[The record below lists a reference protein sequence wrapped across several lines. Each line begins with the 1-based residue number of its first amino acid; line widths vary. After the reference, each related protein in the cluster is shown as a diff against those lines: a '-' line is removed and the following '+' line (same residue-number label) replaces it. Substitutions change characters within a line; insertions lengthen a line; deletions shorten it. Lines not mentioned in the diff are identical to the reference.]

1 MLRSRGAGPLRCG
14 RGCRRDYPASSMWPE
29 LGFVAQ
35 GDLVGRGAGGDRL
48 TVWWRDHGHADLM
61 TWAGAPASVTP
72 VILDANV
79 FIDLHCDDAGDQRHK
94 SRELLLDALA
104 GRVELLVTPE
114 LGNEI
119 NRQVDDVE
127 RARLQSIRQSYP
139 TIPATAAVVA
149 QNRAAL
155 IAELSYE
162 PSGQRDKS
170 DVAHVVYAASVGVQ
184 VVVTRDETAQRRLRT
199 AARDVLGVA
208 LVSPQ
213 ELVVLLDEADTA
225 ESYSPFA
232 LLGTGFQVREA
243 ATADKSLIDGFL
255 DTGAGERRSEFNRR
269 VRALAEHRTAGAH
282 RLVFITP
289 TGEAV
294 ALLGTDLVN
303 GVLDVSILRM
313 KAFPLSG
320 TMAAQLASRLRPLA
334 REAGVCAIRAS
345 DPHPNPL
352 LVEALLADGFGG
364 ATRGPVGL
372 SIAATCTVTD
382 VAARVRSAAQ
392 ALNDDERVAL
402 AGVLSLADSIQTQNV
417 PDGGGRHRAAASP
430 ASRCGRAARHVASAD
445 QGGMGEPTVRHPT
458 RHLRAGRPSWHQR
471 RTRLLPRRSLRRNCP
486 RTRALVRQRRRPY
499 ERHWVQRVDRGP
511 RWHTERA
518 TSNLSA
524 SRRLRLQ
531 RGQLGGWQEWSSQ
544 SLAGD
549 QHRAVSIDHAPRA
562 ASSSRYPGGSDPAA
576 SLALADHRRAFRQD
590 RDGGTPMTG
599 GVSSSADRVMVLSIH
614 PRHVEKILEGT
625 KSVELRRTRPLVTP
639 GQPVAIYATLPSG
652 ALVATC
658 RISEVH
664 AGTPASIWQ
673 LVGDDTGVTRA
684 EFEVYFKGADSAVA
698 LRLDTVTALVGQIS
712 LQQLR
717 AQGRSFH
724 PPQTWHFLDRQRLV
738 QLLGM
743 HPSSAALTGLL
754 PATG

>member
-1 MLRSRGAGPLRCG
+1 MQHEAKIAAAMTAFELVSVAAADPLFEHVFSLGESQKQTVGMLPRLAWQEYADDGRLVAAVEQFPGAASPRVLGYTAFRLPRQEVALAHLVVNPEARG
-14 RGCRRDYPASSMWPE
+14 RGIARRLVNELSERYSDRRGIRAKCRRDYPASSMWPE

-79 FIDLHCDDAGDQRHK
+79 FIDLHCDDAGDQRHN

-127 RARLQSIRQSYP
+127 RSRLQSIRQSYP
-139 TIPATAAVVA
+139 TIPATAEVVA

-155 IAELSYE
+155 IAEVNYE
-162 PSGQRDKS
+162 PRGQRDKS

-184 VVVTRDETAQRRLRT
+184 VVVTRDETAKRRLRT

-243 ATADKSLIDGFL
+243 GTADQSLIDGFL

-282 RLVFITP
+282 RLVFVAP

-313 KAFPLSG
+313 KTFPLTG

-334 REAGVCAIRAS
+334 GEAGVGAIRAS
-345 DPHPNPL
+345 DPHPHPL
-352 LVEALLADGFGG
+352 LIEALLADGFG
-364 ATRGPVGL
+364 AAPRGPVGL
-372 SIAATCTVTD
+372 SIAETCTVTE
-382 VAARVRSAAQ
+382 VAARVRTAAQ
-392 ALNDDERVAL
+392 ALDDDERASL

-417 PDGGGRHRAAASP
+417 PTVAAAVERQLRPLRVVDALLDTWVVPIKAPWASQLFGIPRDIYGQDDHLGISVEHVYYRGGRSGETAPARVLWYVSGAGHMSVIGCSELIEVRDGTPKELHR
-430 ASRCGRAARHVASAD
+430 
-445 QGGMGEPTVRHPT
+445 T
-458 RHLRAGRPSWHQR
+458 
-471 RTRLLPRRSLRRNCP
+471 
-486 RTRALVRQRRRPY
+486 Y
-499 ERHWVQRVDRGP
+499 
-511 RWHTERA
+511 
-518 TSNLSA
+518 
-524 SRRLRLQ
+524 RRL
-531 RGQLGGWQEWSSQ
+531 
-544 SLAGD
+544 
-549 QHRAVSIDHAPRA
+549 
-562 ASSSRYPGGSDPAA
+562 
-576 SLALADHRRAFRQD
+576 
-590 RDGGTPMTG
+590 
-599 GVSSSADRVMVLSIH
+599 GVYGF
-614 PRHVEKILEGT
+614 K
-625 KSVELRRTRPLVTP
+625 
-639 GQPVAIYATLPSG
+639 
-652 ALVATC
+652 
-658 RISEVH
+658 EV
-664 AGTPASIWQ
+664 
-673 LVGDDTGVTRA
+673 
-684 EFEVYFKGADSAVA
+684 
-698 LRLDTVTALVGQIS
+698 
-712 LQQLR
+712 
-717 AQGRSFH
+717 
-724 PPQTWHFLDRQRLV
+724 
-738 QLLGM
+738 
-743 HPSSAALTGLL
+743 SSAAGKNGRVRALRVINTELFPSSMPL
-754 PATG
+754 ARLRDLATQGGQTLQLVSPTRITAELFGKIMKEVRR